1 MSSSTP
7 IKPTP
12 PLVRLQVNLRPLRDR
27 LLNHQVYHQLET
39 LKHVRIFME
48 HHVFAVWDFMSLLKS
63 LQRHLTGVTLPWLP
77 EGNRLDRRLINEI
90 VLEEESDENM
100 EGGYTSHFELYCA
113 AMQQCAADTSKID
126 QFLSRLRQKQAV
138 PAALESANV
147 PEAAQ
152 AFVRTTWGIV
162 ESGSVHQIA
171 AAFTLGREELIPDMF
186 RSLLADL
193 HKQFS
198 DQLTLLRYYLERH
211 VQLDEE
217 RHTPMALRMLS
228 DLCGDDDGKW
238 QEAVQTA
245 QLTLNARIDL
255 WDAVVDQVLAAKTGP

>member
-12 PLVRLQVNLRPLRDR
+12 PLVKLQVTLRPLRDR

-39 LKHVRIFME
+39 LKHVRLFME

-77 EGNRLDRRLINEI
+77 KENRLSRRLINEI

-100 EGGYTSHFELYCA
+100 EGGYTSHFELYRA
-113 AMQQCAADTSKID
+113 AMQQCGADTSEID
-126 QFLSRLRQKQAV
+126 QFLSRLRQRQTV
-138 PAALESANV
+138 PAALETANV
-147 PEAAQ
+147 PKAAR
-152 AFVRTTWGIV
+152 AFVQTTWGIV

-186 RSLLADL
+186 RSFLVDL
-193 HKQFS
+193 HKQVP
-198 DQLTLLRYYLERH
+198 DRLTLLRYYLARH

-217 RHTPMALRMLS
+217 RHTPMALRMLT

-238 QEAVQTA
+238 QEAEQTV

-255 WDAVVDQVLAAKTGP
+255 WDAVVNQVLAAKTDP